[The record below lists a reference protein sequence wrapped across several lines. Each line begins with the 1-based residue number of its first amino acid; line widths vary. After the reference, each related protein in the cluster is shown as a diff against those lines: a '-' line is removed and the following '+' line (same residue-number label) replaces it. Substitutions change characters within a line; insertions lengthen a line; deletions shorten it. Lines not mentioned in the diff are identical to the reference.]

1 MDRGA
6 WRAVVRGVAESQTRL
21 KWLNTEHQPLLPEM
35 WFESIFSHSMSYH
48 FTLLIVSFDAEDFKF
63 LCNSVCFYFRCLFLW
78 RLIQEATAKSSVM
91 RLSPMLS
98 SENFIVLT
106 FTFRLLIHFELIF
119 VYGIRWTSNIIL
131 FFFQHHSFEC
141 GYPVFSTAFIE
152 KRLSFPHW
160 MVLAHFSKIIWPH
173 KMKYSFLSS
182 FFYSTDLY
190 VCLYYTPHC
199 FDLL

>member
-131 FFFQHHSFEC
+131 FFF
-141 GYPVFSTAFIE
+141 ST
-152 KRLSFPHW
+152 
-160 MVLAHFSKIIWPH
+160 
-173 KMKYSFLSS
+173 S
-182 FFYSTDLY
+182 FFWMWISSVFNSIYWKKTVFPPLNG
-190 VCLYYTPHC
+190 LGT
-199 FDLL
+199 LLKNNLAT